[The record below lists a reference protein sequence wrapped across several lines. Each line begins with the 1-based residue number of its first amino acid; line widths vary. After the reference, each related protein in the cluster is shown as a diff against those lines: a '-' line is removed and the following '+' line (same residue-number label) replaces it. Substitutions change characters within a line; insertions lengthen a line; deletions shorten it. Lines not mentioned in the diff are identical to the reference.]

1 MVSGGGGEHGVSPEA
16 VVLDLVA
23 SVPPGRATTYGDLA
37 RLASDLCP
45 RPVTARTVGRIL
57 ATRGAQVPWW
67 RVVGHDGRLPP
78 GLGEQ
83 AASRLAAEGCPLRA
97 GRVDLARAR
106 WRG

>member
-1 MVSGGGGEHGVSPEA
+1 MRGGSGSSEARSTEA

-37 RLASDLCP
+37 RLASDLLP
-45 RPVTARTVGRIL
+45 RPVTARTVGRVL
-57 ATRGAQVPWW
+57 ATRGGEVPWW

-83 AASRLAAEGCPLRA
+83 AEGRLAAEGCPLRA
-97 GRVDLARAR
+97 GRVDITRAR